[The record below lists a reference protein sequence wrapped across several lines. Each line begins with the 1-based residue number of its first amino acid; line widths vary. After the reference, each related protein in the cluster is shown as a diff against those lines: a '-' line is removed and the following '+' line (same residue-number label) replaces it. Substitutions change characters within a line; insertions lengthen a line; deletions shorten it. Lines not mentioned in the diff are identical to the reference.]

1 MGREIDFVLAND
13 VLPKRELIEKYSF
26 EGSIPVVVTNE
37 DREILNT
44 KLITGEFLE
53 VKSGYVRSNSQNIT
67 DTLSELFDV

>member
-1 MGREIDFVLAND
+1 M
-13 VLPKRELIEKYSF
+13 LPKRELIEKYSF

-53 VKSGYVRSNSQNIT
+53 VKSGYVRSNSKNIT